1 MLRKLKVQLKKAG
14 RSMRDAEDSFGCSVF
29 LEGACES
36 VGGTLPSALATWQGW
51 KALEELSQLESQEPF
66 LERL

>member
-1 MLRKLKVQLKKAG
+1 MLMLKG
-14 RSMRDAEDSFGCSVF
+14 TRFEDSFGCSVF
-29 LEGACES
+29 PEGACES